1 MNENRKKAFQSELF
15 DWAQNIAII
24 LTVVVLMFTFALRI
38 IGVDGPSMQNTLQH
52 GDWLLVSDLFYEP
65 EYGDIVIIKKEQFME
80 SPIVKRVIATEGQT
94 VNIDFDA
101 GVVWV
106 DNVPYDEPYV
116 NTPTNRAFD
125 MEFPQTVPEGCV
137 FVLGDNRNHS
147 SDSRDSSLG
156 MVDERYIIGKV
167 IFRILPFDSFG
178 TIEQD
183 YEQSGR
189 K

>member
-1 MNENRKKAFQSELF
+1 MNEEKTNTLKRELF

-24 LTVVVLMFTFALRI
+24 LTVVVLLFTFVIRI
-38 IGVDGPSMQNTLQH
+38 IGVDGPSMMNTLQD

-65 EYGDIVIIKKEQFME
+65 ENGDIVIIKKEEFMQ

-101 GVVWV
+101 GRVWV
-106 DNVPYDEPYV
+106 DNVPIEEPYV

-125 MEFPQTVPEGCV
+125 MQFPQTVPEGCV

-147 SDSRDSSLG
+147 SDSRDTSLG
-156 MVDERYIIGKV
+156 MVDKRFILGKV
-167 IFRILPFDSFG
+167 IFRILPVDSFG
-178 TIEQD
+178 TVE
-183 YEQSGR
+183 
-189 K
+189 